1 MILSRSL
8 WVVLAALVLPVPACS
23 TLDGEI
29 SPETQRYVA
38 AFNKMVKSETSQSE
52 RNDQLGLFRSAMR
65 RVEVYYVT
73 PTTEK
78 TLIDE
83 AIKGVEGLKAEAG
96 SQAPDRLV
104 EAGLNG
110 MLQSLDPHSLFLTPE
125 QAKDMTSNTKG
136 EFGGLG
142 IEITQEDG
150 LTKVIAPMDGTPAQ
164 QAGVLAGDYITHVEG
179 EAIKGWAISQVVRRL
194 RGPPDSQVHITLKR
208 GDNDNLQVTITRA
221 VIAIRP
227 VRWRIE
233 GDIGYIRVTNFN
245 ERTDSALKEAVDDIK
260 TKIGKR
266 PAGYVLDLRN
276 NAGGLL
282 DQAVKVSDAFLE
294 SGDVVK
300 IKGRRSNQELYTAK
314 SGDLTNGAPIIVLTN
329 AGTASASEI
338 VAGAL
343 QDHKRG
349 LVIGTRSFGKGS
361 VQTIMGLE
369 GGSAMKLTTALYYTP
384 NGRSIQATGIEPDI
398 IIEEPEKPAAE
409 KPKTESEGKDPRK
422 SIRHESDYS
431 NAIRN
436 DSAKQSRPSTAP
448 KVTIE
453 KCPVPAGDEKDK
465 LLGCGLALLKAGS
478 ANNFL
483 ALVK

>member
-1 MILSRSL
+1 
-8 WVVLAALVLPVPACS
+8 
-23 TLDGEI
+23 
-29 SPETQRYVA
+29 
-38 AFNKMVKSETSQSE
+38 
-52 RNDQLGLFRSAMR
+52 
-65 RVEVYYVT
+65 
-73 PTTEK
+73 
-78 TLIDE
+78 
-83 AIKGVEGLKAEAG
+83 
-96 SQAPDRLV
+96 
-104 EAGLNG
+104 
-110 MLQSLDPHSLFLTPE
+110 
-125 QAKDMTSNTKG
+125 
-136 EFGGLG
+136 
-142 IEITQEDG
+142 
-150 LTKVIAPMDGTPAQ
+150 
-164 QAGVLAGDYITHVEG
+164 
-179 EAIKGWAISQVVRRL
+179 VRRL